1 MKDDNVVS
9 DSDEESEP
17 IEKETVTPIKP
28 KESPKCSTVPE
39 NPVEDSNLEEEELSH
54 KEYIEKYFRFSMPDD
69 FYKLFEYCQ
78 TLKPED
84 PLNAFDNIGLVL
96 VGPFEVLAG
105 KFEGVKRKPEE
116 YLRHWR
122 YYYDPPEVQV
132 ISPFSVI

>member
-1 MKDDNVVS
+1 
-9 DSDEESEP
+9 
-17 IEKETVTPIKP
+17 
-28 KESPKCSTVPE
+28 
-39 NPVEDSNLEEEELSH
+39 
-54 KEYIEKYFRFSMPDD
+54 MPDD